1 MKLVISSRRPYLTE
15 RYLTILPPPHIH
27 LRNAAERPIQT
38 FKDNF
43 IAGLSSTDPGFI
55 PRWDLLLPKTI
66 MILNIS
72 RTSHT
77 NPKLS
82 SYANIV
88 GIQDFNWYPLS
99 PPSNKLMMNKNTDN
113 RRSWYPHDTYGWYI
127 GPSMEHYIRVNFF
140 MPYTSSFR
148 NVDTIIFLPA
158 AISIPKTKTEYYP

>member
-1 MKLVISSRRPYLTE
+1 MPPKDPSKLLKTNLLQVYPQLIPDSSQE
-15 RYLTILPPPHIH
+15 
-27 LRNAAERPIQT
+27 
-38 FKDNF
+38 
-43 IAGLSSTDPGFI
+43 
-55 PRWDLLLPKTI
+55 WDLLLPKTI